1 MVNIIIVE
9 GREKYNLLNIKEAVE
24 QFLGEDFYKL
34 SNEEKYIRIRMKT
47 IMNAYLKNK
56 KVKDLK
62 KGEVI
67 KDVRKEQYIIYDE
80 EIFFLSL
87 AKNNDIVIYEKE
99 DANLFAKNINKD
111 NLERVSKRYIRIND
125 CVNELIENKLK
136 NINL

>member
-80 EIFFLSL
+80 EIFF
-87 AKNNDIVIYEKE
+87 
-99 DANLFAKNINKD
+99 
-111 NLERVSKRYIRIND
+111 RIN
-125 CVNELIENKLK
+125 E
-136 NINL
+136 